1 MLTTPVGAASGTPPK
16 QIAITNTA
24 LAGTTMYT
32 VPVGRKFIGYFN
44 TRGQN
49 QPTKINGVNIYPY
62 YGGGTSVVQPG
73 ALVEWTLVAGTVVSE
88 NTSNQTSIV
97 GVEYDA

>member
-1 MLTTPVGAASGTPPK
+1 MLTTSVIAASGTPPK

-24 LAGTTMYT
+24 LAGTAMYT
-32 VPVGRKFIGYFN
+32 VPAGRKFIGRF
-44 TRGQN
+44 TTTSTN
-49 QPTKINGVNIYPY
+49 QPTKINGVRIYPY
-62 YGGGTSVVQPG
+62 YGGGTSVAQSG
-73 ALVEWTLVAGTVVSE
+73 ALGEWTLVAGTVVSE